1 MVKNSGPSHCCAV
14 LPVTG
19 GSAKAMILKEGWTGK
34 IDLKGKKNFQNI
46 TFYVRN

>member
-34 IDLKGKKNFQNI
+34 IDLKGKKKFSKHN
-46 TFYVRN
+46 RLC